1 MRRISTDMP
10 HIDTQYQLRR
20 QEEKLSK
27 QQSQIASQ
35 NRILELRDDPLA
47 ASHTVRYQSYLARL
61 ERFEKNTQY
70 AKDHY
75 NLVDGYMREALG
87 ILQRVRELSVQAANG
102 TYTAED
108 LKLMG
113 VEVNELIKELAALSN
128 TTAPD
133 GKQVFAG
140 DKAFTEPFRIVEGA
154 IPGGGGASGGGE
166 QMVVRVEYRGAGA
179 SRRAEIS
186 DNAYV
191 DLDIGGGEA
200 FWAEKM
206 KIFSSVNASNYRVAA
221 PGAFFIDGTE
231 IRVAPGD
238 TLPAIVA
245 KINDSPAPVKAYI
258 DPETRGLVLEGTN
271 PHLIRAE
278 DAVTPNGDGPTVLKD
293 LGIIRGNMENNAP
306 NWDTTRSLVS
316 GGSMFDMFIRLR
328 DAMFRGDQDFIGSQG
343 IAGMDLALGNLTTRI
358 ADIGSRQ
365 ERAETVWQRINMEI
379 PDVTANIVRESSVD
393 MTDAATDLKFL
404 DFVHKA
410 SLQTAARLL
419 PVSLLDF
426 LR

>member
-1 MRRISTDMP
+1 MQRISTDMP

-20 QEEKLSK
+20 QEEKIAK
-27 QQSQIASQ
+27 TQSQITSE
-35 NRILELRDDPLA
+35 NRLRELRDDPLA

-61 ERFEKNTQY
+61 ERFEKNTLT

-75 NLVDGYMREALG
+75 NVVYGYMNEALS
-87 ILQRVRELSVQAANG
+87 IMQRVRELAVQGANG
-102 TYTAED
+102 TYTPED
-108 LKLMG
+108 QKLMG
-113 VEVNELIKELAALSN
+113 MEINELVKELASLAN
-128 TTAPD
+128 TVGPD

-140 DKAFTEPFRIVEGA
+140 DKAFTEPFRLVEGT
-154 IPGGGGASGGGE
+154 IPGGGDN
-166 QMVVRVEYRGAGA
+166 MVVRVEYRGAGA
-179 SRRAEIS
+179 SRRTEVS
-186 DNAYV
+186 DNTYV
-191 DLDIGGGEA
+191 DLDLGGGEA

-206 KIFSSVNASNYRVAA
+206 QIFSNVNASNYRVSA
-221 PGAFFIDGTE
+221 PGSFFIDGAE

-258 DPETRGLVLEGTN
+258 DPDTRGLVLEGTN

-306 NWDTTRSLVS
+306 NWDTTRSIVS
-316 GGSMFDMFIRLR
+316 GGSMFDMLIRLR
-328 DAMFRGDQDFIGSQG
+328 DALYRGDQDFIGSQG
-343 IAGMDLALGNLTTRI
+343 IAGMDLALSNLTTRI
-358 ADIGSRQ
+358 ADVGSRQ
-365 ERAETVWQRINMEI
+365 ERVETVWQRLNREI
-379 PDVTANIVRESSVD
+379 PDVTANIARESSID
-393 MTDAATDLKFL
+393 MTDAATDLKML
-404 DFVHKA
+404 DYAHKA

>member
-20 QEEKLSK
+20 QEERIAKL
-27 QQSQIASQ
+27 QSQITSE
-35 NRILELRDDPLA
+35 NRIRELRDDPIA
-47 ASHTVRYQSYLARL
+47 ASHTVRYESYLARL
-61 ERFEKNTQY
+61 ERFEKNTLY

-75 NLVDGYMREALG
+75 NLVYGYMNEALG
-87 ILQRVRELSVQAANG
+87 IMQRVRELAVQGANG
-102 TYTAED
+102 TYTED
-108 LKLMG
+108 DQKLMG
-113 VEVNELIKELAALSN
+113 MEVNELIKELASLSN
-128 TTAPD
+128 TVGPD

-140 DKAFTEPFRIVEGA
+140 DKAFTEPFRIVEGSV
-154 IPGGGGASGGGE
+154 PGGGES
-166 QMVVRVEYRGAGA
+166 MVVRVEYRGAGA
-179 SRRAEIS
+179 SRRTEIS
-186 DNAYV
+186 DNTYV

-206 KIFSSVNASNYRVAA
+206 QIFSNVNASNYRVSG
-221 PGAFFIDGTE
+221 PGSFFIDGNE
-231 IRVAPGD
+231 IRVAAGD

-278 DAVTPNGDGPTVLKD
+278 DAVSPNGEGPTVLKD

-316 GGSMFDMFIRLR
+316 GGSMFDMLVRLR
-328 DAMFRGDQDFIGSQG
+328 DALYRGDHEFIGSQG
-343 IAGMDLALGNLTTRI
+343 IAGMDLAIGNLTTRI
-358 ADIGSRQ
+358 ADVGSRQ
-365 ERAETVWQRINMEI
+365 ERAETVWQRLNREI
-379 PDVTANIVRESSVD
+379 PDVTANISRESSVD

-404 DFVHKA
+404 DFAHKA